1 MDRVQIGPRST
12 ADRSEIDTRSTADR
26 HQIDTRSSQDREQI
40 DPRSTRHRQQ
50 IDTRVDPGST
60 PGSTQVDPGSDP
72 ILRLGVLKFIR
83 YIIVFAF
90 WIRLYSAGRPDN
102 SYPTGM
108 ANYGSLP
115 QARICITWYNVRL
128 ESIGRFLR
136 MRIHCTCVYE
146 LREYASQMP
155 SLVRERVLSYPR
167 KQRAIVFG
175 RRMAMA

>member
-1 MDRVQIGPRST
+1 MFLFAVRQKIETRSAPDRFRPQVKL
-12 ADRSEIDTRSTADR
+12 DTRAARRAARPKTCIETVNMILAYGSRTDRPQIDSRSIRDR
-26 HQIDTRSSQDREQI
+26 HQIDSRSTPDRHQIIPRSRADRSQI
-40 DPRSTRHRQQ
+40 DPTSTANH
-50 IDTRVDPGST
+50 TRVEPGST

-115 QARICITWYNVRL
+115 QARICITW
-128 ESIGRFLR
+128 
-136 MRIHCTCVYE
+136 
-146 LREYASQMP
+146 
-155 SLVRERVLSYPR
+155 
-167 KQRAIVFG
+167 
-175 RRMAMA
+175 